1 MKLDEIVRACEG
13 ELLNGDPQTE
23 VGSFSTDTR
32 TLQPG
37 ALYIPIKGENFDGHA
52 FITKAFEVGAKASL
66 TSSREVQGANLIYVA
81 DTKVALQKLAH
92 AVVVKAG
99 VPVVAVTGSVGKTST
114 RDMIGAVVASQ
125 YRTLKTEGNYN
136 NDIGLPLTILRYR
149 DEEAMVLEMG
159 MNHLGEIDL
168 LSRIANPDIAV
179 ITNVGTAHIG
189 NLGSRD
195 KILEAKMEIVNG
207 LKDNGV
213 LIVNQDNDKLAWMVE
228 HHGKIAYQIKTFG
241 IHQPA
246 LIQAT
251 EIQLGNDGSH
261 FVYAGVRFDIPVPG
275 EHFILNAL
283 SAIAVG
289 ECLGIPL
296 EKIQQALAHFEL
308 TKKRMDFEA
317 LPGQMTL
324 IDGSYNANLD
334 SMVSSLAVLGQQP
347 GRKIAVLADMLELG
361 EYSQALHYQAGQ
373 ACNEAKVDLLI
384 TVGKEAQAILEGAS
398 EVKHKKGFMDNA
410 SASAFLRENLAPG
423 DVILVKGSNAMH
435 LKEIINDLKEIKA

>member
-23 VGSFSTDTR
+23 VRSFSTDTR

-92 AVVVKAG
+92 AVVVNAG

-189 NLGSRD
+189 NLGRRD
-195 KILEAKMEIVNG
+195 KIL
-207 LKDNGV
+207 
-213 LIVNQDNDKLAWMVE
+213 
-228 HHGKIAYQIKTFG
+228 
-241 IHQPA
+241 
-246 LIQAT
+246 
-251 EIQLGNDGSH
+251 
-261 FVYAGVRFDIPVPG
+261 
-275 EHFILNAL
+275 
-283 SAIAVG
+283 
-289 ECLGIPL
+289 
-296 EKIQQALAHFEL
+296 
-308 TKKRMDFEA
+308 
-317 LPGQMTL
+317 
-324 IDGSYNANLD
+324 
-334 SMVSSLAVLGQQP
+334 
-347 GRKIAVLADMLELG
+347 
-361 EYSQALHYQAGQ
+361 
-373 ACNEAKVDLLI
+373 
-384 TVGKEAQAILEGAS
+384 
-398 EVKHKKGFMDNA
+398 
-410 SASAFLRENLAPG
+410 
-423 DVILVKGSNAMH
+423 
-435 LKEIINDLKEIKA
+435 